1 MVNRNGTPVLTGIRN
16 ISYRWSNR
24 YSLRYGIDS
33 LDFNVD
39 KCSFIF
45 YFLGTIMQRKSN
57 QWSQEHMKHNVSL
70 GPLLHRKKMNGT
82 ED

>member
-1 MVNRNGTPVLTGIRN
+1 MCKSNAAVKEDRVLMWTNVVNI
-16 ISYRWSNR
+16 I
-24 YSLRYGIDS
+24 
-33 LDFNVD
+33 
-39 KCSFIF
+39 SFIF

>member
-1 MVNRNGTPVLTGIRN
+1 MCKSNAAVKEDRVLM
-16 ISYRWSNR
+16 WA
-24 YSLRYGIDS
+24 
-33 LDFNVD
+33 NVVL
-39 KCSFIF
+39 FF